1 MILIQKSGKHLHKYS
16 FQIPSKTFIQKEGLT
31 KSIGPFFNDF
41 EKGKVKPFLK
51 SEKLP
56 EPMYSE
62 GIYKLVGK
70 SFKSF
75 IDSATEPVVIYFYY
89 SFKEGDLSFAH
100 DFTSIAN
107 EYRAKFNS
115 NIRFGII
122 CMYRNELAHFF
133 DHSTADNYS
142 SLDYPKQ
149 T

>member
-16 FQIPSKTFIQKEGLT
+16 FKIPSKDFITKEGLT
-31 KSIGPFFNDF
+31 KSIGNFFTEF

-51 SEKLP
+51 SEVVP
-56 EPMYSE
+56 DPMFSE

-75 IDSATEPVVIYFYY
+75 IDSATEPVVIFFYY
-89 SFKEGDLSFAH
+89 SFKEEDLAFAH
-100 DFTSIAN
+100 DFTSLAN
-107 EYRAKFNS
+107 EYRMNFNS
-115 NIRFGII
+115 NVRFGII

-133 DHSTADNYS
+133 DHSATDNYS
-142 SLDYPKQ
+142 SVDYPKK